1 MRITLLSNQFTNM
14 LVSIGVAFDT
24 LCCIHRSPHGIP
36 IDLLDR
42 LLIISTQPYSEK
54 ELRLILDIRCE
65 EEDVEM
71 TDDGKELLTKVCCLV
86 WRTLATRS
94 NVCQQ
99 YCVKTTLSS

>member
-1 MRITLLSNQFTNM
+1 M
-14 LVSIGVAFDT
+14 
-24 LCCIHRSPHGIP
+24 HRSPHGIP

-71 TDDGKELLTKVCCLV
+71 TDDGKELLTKVRWHVPHCCYKMKHVARMSLEDHHCLMISV
-86 WRTLATRS
+86 
-94 NVCQQ
+94 QQ
-99 YCVKTTLSS
+99 A